1 MRKDD
6 KNPMPKILIVEDEK
20 KIARFLELELR
31 HEGYDVLTAFD
42 GRSGLDIALES
53 DPDLLILDLMLPEL
67 SGIEVCRRLRH
78 TSDIP
83 IIMLTAKDDVSDKVM
98 GLDMGADDYM
108 TKPFAI
114 EELLA
119 RIRVALKKRRARDAV
134 QQTQDE
140 HILTAGCLSI
150 DTASWQVHV
159 KGTQVSLTKK
169 EFDTLKYLMEHR
181 GTAVTRDQLMN
192 EVWGYDYI
200 GDSNIVDVYIRY
212 LRHKIDDQFGIK
224 TIHTIRSVGYLF
236 EYEEEM

>member
-1 MRKDD
+1 MAT
-6 KNPMPKILIVEDEK
+6 ILIVEDEK
-20 KIARFLELELR
+20 KIARFLELELK

-42 GRSGLDIALES
+42 GRTGLETALDK

-78 TSDIP
+78 TSDLP

-98 GLDMGADDYM
+98 GLDMGADDYV

-134 QQTQDE
+134 SEARED
-140 HILTAGCLSI
+140 HILTVGCVSI
-150 DTASWQVHV
+150 DTASWQVRV
-159 KGTQVSLTKK
+159 KNEPVSLTKK
-169 EFDTLKYLMEHR
+169 EFDTLRYLMEHR

-236 EYEEEM
+236 DYEEEKA

>member
-200 GDSNIVDVYIRY
+200 GDSNIVDVYICY

>member
-1 MRKDD
+1 MAT
-6 KNPMPKILIVEDEK
+6 ILIVEDEK
-20 KIARFLELELR
+20 KIARFLELELK

-42 GRSGLDIALES
+42 GRSGLDTVLEK

-78 TSDIP
+78 TSDLP

-98 GLDMGADDYM
+98 GLDMGADDYV

-119 RIRVALKKRRARDAV
+119 RIRVALKKRRARDAR
-134 QQTQDE
+134 QQETQD
-140 HILTAGCLSI
+140 HLMTVGCVSI
-150 DTASWQVHV
+150 DTASWQVRV
-159 KGTQVSLTKK
+159 KGETVPLTRK
-169 EFDTLKYLMEHR
+169 EFDTLRYLMEHR
-181 GTAVTRDQLMN
+181 GAAVTRDQLMN

-212 LRHKIDDQFGIK
+212 LRHKIDDQYGIK

-236 EYEEEM
+236 DYEEEQA